1 MSTVFRLLLLAG
13 LLVCAVATALV
24 KKPLRAVII
33 YMAYSIIMSVSWIL
47 LEAPDLALTE
57 AAVGAGITGILFF
70 LTLRRIDRI
79 DRDADVEETQGEEEP
94 HEENEATPL
103 SRNCCAVAEGDLD
116 LTQQLYVEK
125 DEPQPE
131 AVEPYQ
137 PKRDRDT
144 FLRSLRRS
152 LRLYNV
158 LAFLLCAVFAALMLM
173 TVANLPRYGSAD
185 APTVNEVAQRYVEQ
199 GTEETGAVNTVAGM
213 SPGLPC
219 LRYAG

>member
-1 MSTVFRLLLLAG
+1 MKKTKRPTEQELLHQWL
-13 LLVCAVATALV
+13 
-24 KKPLRAVII
+24 
-33 YMAYSIIMSVSWIL
+33 
-47 LEAPDLALTE
+47 
-57 AAVGAGITGILFF
+57 
-70 LTLRRIDRI
+70 
-79 DRDADVEETQGEEEP
+79 
-94 HEENEATPL
+94 
-103 SRNCCAVAEGDLD
+103 EGDLD

-199 GTEETGAVNTVAGM
+199 GT
-213 SPGLPC
+213 
-219 LRYAG
+219 